1 MALGTNH
8 VTNTTA
14 AVFIPELWSD
24 EVIAAYKANLVIA
37 NLITKINH
45 VGKKGDTFHIP
56 KPTRGTVSAK
66 AVETQVTLIAA
77 TDTELSLSIDQHF
90 EYSKLYE
97 DITETQALASMRK
110 FYTDDAGYALAKK
123 IDQDVHIIGHTA
135 QGGAQYSGAVI
146 GSDGSTAWDGT
157 ANTNT
162 GNAAA
167 LADAGIREMIQT
179 LDDADVPMSNRYMI
193 IPPVE
198 KNNMTGL
205 PRFTEQAFVGEVGG
219 ANTIRTGRVGNV
231 YGVEVYVS
239 TACPWVHTDTGD
251 GDDYFD
257 FSSAAATTGTDATG
271 TAVTIG
277 AGGGAVGRVG
287 LMLHKDAFVF
297 IEQMGIR
304 TQTQYKQEYLSDLI
318 TSDTIYGTGE
328 LRDDAS
334 VPFIVPN

>member
-8 VTNTTA
+8 VTSTTA

-37 NLITKINH
+37 NLVTKINH

-56 KPTRGTVSAK
+56 KPTRGAVSAK
-66 AVETQVTLIAA
+66 AAETQVTLIAA

-135 QGGAQYSGAVI
+135 QSGTQYSGAVL

-205 PRFTEQAFVGEVGG
+205 SRFTEQAFVGEIGG

-239 TACPWVHTDTGD
+239 TNCPWVHVDSTD
-251 GDDYFD
+251 GDDFFD

-271 TAVTIG
+271 TAVTIDGTG
-277 AGGGAVGRVG
+277 ATVGRVG

>member
-37 NLITKINH
+37 NLVTKINH

-56 KPTRGTVSAK
+56 KPTRGAVSAK
-66 AVETQVTLIAA
+66 AAETQVTLIAA
-77 TDTELSLSIDQHF
+77 TDSELSLSIDQHF

-123 IDQDVHIIGHTA
+123 IDQDITIIGHTA
-135 QGGAQYSGAVI
+135 QGGGQYSGAVI
-146 GSDGSTAWDGT
+146 GSDGSTPWDGT

-162 GNAAA
+162 GNASA
-167 LADAGIREMIQT
+167 LSDAGIRQMIQT
-179 LDDADVPMSNRYMI
+179 LDDTDVPMSNRYLI

-205 PRFTEQAFVGEVGG
+205 SRFTEQAFVGEVGG
-219 ANTIRTGRVGNV
+219 TNTIRTGRVGNV

-239 TACPWVHTDTGD
+239 TNCPWVHVDSTD
-251 GDDYFD
+251 GDDFFD
-257 FSSAAATTGTDATG
+257 FSSAAATTGTDSTG
-271 TAVTIG
+271 TAVTIDGTG
-277 AGGGAVGRVG
+277 ATVGRVG

>member
-1 MALGTNH
+1 
-8 VTNTTA
+8 
-14 AVFIPELWSD
+14 
-24 EVIAAYKANLVIA
+24 LV
-37 NLITKINH
+37 TKINH

-56 KPTRGTVSAK
+56 KPTRGEVSAK
-66 AVETQVTLIAA
+66 ASETQVTLIAA
-77 TDTELSLSIDQHF
+77 TDTNLTLTIDKHF

-123 IDQDVHIIGHTA
+123 IDQDIHIIGATA
-135 QGGAQYSGAVI
+135 QSGTQYSTAVL

-167 LADAGIREMIQT
+167 LADAGIRQMIQT
-179 LDDADVPMSNRYMI
+179 LDDTDVPMSGRVMV

-198 KNNMTGL
+198 KNSMTFIA
-205 PRFTEQAFVGEVGG
+205 RFTEQAFVGEVGV
-219 ANTIRTGRVGNV
+219 ANTIRTGRIGNV

-239 TACPWVHTDTGD
+239 TNCPWVHVDSTD
-251 GDDYFD
+251 GDDFFD

-271 TAVTIG
+271 TAVTIDGTG
-277 AGGGAVGRVG
+277 ATVGRVG

-328 LRDDAS
+328 LRDDAC